1 MAELQVG
8 VKELK
13 SRLSHYLRE
22 VKKGRSIIITERG
35 KPIGQIIPR
44 DTSLQDRI
52 TMLMKAGLVEWNGEK
67 LQSIKPVAR
76 NRSSRQ
82 ISDLLVDMRE

>member
-1 MAELQVG
+1 MTELQVG

-13 SRLSHYLRE
+13 TRLSQYLRE

-52 TMLMKAGLVEWNGEK
+52 TMLINVGLVEWNGEK
-67 LQSIKPVAR
+67 LKSIEPVIK
-76 NRSSRQ
+76 NRTSRQ